1 VTVPPETKAG
11 PERDIGKRIKSAK
24 KRRGE
29 RFVPSADAA
38 RVRRAAVAGMDAPQ
52 KADRCGQDAANRE
65 ALLG

>member
-1 VTVPPETKAG
+1 VTVPPDTKAE
-11 PERDIGKRIKSAK
+11 PARDIEKNVIYEEAPWRAF
-24 KRRGE
+24 R
-29 RFVPSADAA
+29 ADAA

>member
-1 VTVPPETKAG
+1 VTW
-11 PERDIGKRIKSAK
+11 K
-24 KRRGE
+24 KNKKCEEAPWRAFR
-29 RFVPSADAA
+29 ADAA